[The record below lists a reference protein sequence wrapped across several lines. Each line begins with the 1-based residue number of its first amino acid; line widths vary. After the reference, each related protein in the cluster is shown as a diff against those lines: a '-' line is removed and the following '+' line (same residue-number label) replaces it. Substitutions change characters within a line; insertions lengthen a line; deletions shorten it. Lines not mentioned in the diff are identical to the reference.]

1 VSAVRLSPLD
11 SSFLRVESPTAHMHV
26 GWVALFSPP
35 EEGPRPTFKELR
47 DHVASRLVRAPR
59 YRQRL
64 APVPFGIHDPVWVD
78 DDDFDVK
85 RHVRRTSSS
94 DIGQVVNRV
103 MSTPLDQVDPLW
115 QLWIADKLADGRIGI
130 VGKAHHCMVDGIAA
144 VELAALLLD
153 PTPQPPDPE
162 PDNWEPQPP
171 PSTRRLLATSFRDRL
186 VEQLGLVEL
195 PARIARSPRQI
206 VDLAQDAQ
214 RATRALAHSLAPAAP
229 PSMLN
234 RPISPLR
241 HLAVAKRPLDD
252 LKQVKGRFH
261 TTINDVVLA
270 ATSGGVRRFLQRH
283 GERPKRLKTMVPVS
297 LREVDK
303 ASELGNRIS
312 FVFVDLPCDE
322 PDPVR
327 RLLDIH
333 MSMSDRKRAGEPQG
347 GDSVLKAVGYAPHAI
362 QSLISRL
369 VASPRAFNLTV
380 SNIPGPREP
389 LYMKGCELQEA
400 YPIVPIAD
408 RHAVSIGITTIKE
421 GAFFGI
427 YADRETLP
435 DAEVLA
441 SDIDVSIEELMAQA

>member
-1 VSAVRLSPLD
+1 
-11 SSFLRVESPTAHMHV
+11 MHV

-35 EEGPRPTFKELR
+35 EEGPRPTFNQLR
-47 DHVASRLVRAPR
+47 DHVGSRLARAPR

-64 APVPFGIHDPVWVD
+64 APVPFGVHDPIWVD
-78 DDDFDVK
+78 DENFDVK
-85 RHVRRTSSS
+85 RHVRHTPSS
-94 DIGQVVNRV
+94 DISKVVNRV

-115 QLWIADKLADGRIGI
+115 QLWIADELSDGRIGI

-153 PTPQPPDPE
+153 PTPKPPVPE
-162 PDNWEPQPP
+162 PDHWRPVPP
-171 PSTRRLLATSFRDRL
+171 PSSSRLFATSVRDRV
-186 VEQLGLVEL
+186 VEELGLFRL
-195 PARIARSPRQI
+195 PARIARSPMRI
-206 VDLAQDAQ
+206 VDFAQDAQ
-214 RATRALAHSLAPAAP
+214 RATRALAHSLAPPAP
-229 PSMLN
+229 PSMFN

-252 LKQVKGRFH
+252 LKQVKGRFD

-270 ATSGGVRRFLQRH
+270 ATSGGVRRFLERH

-303 ASELGNRIS
+303 ASDLGNRIS

-333 MSMSDRKRAGEPQG
+333 AAMSDRKRTGEPQG
-347 GDSVLKAVGYAPHAI
+347 GDSVLKAVGYAPHAV
-362 QSLISRL
+362 QSIVSRL
-369 VASPRAFNLTV
+369 VSSPRAFNLTV
-380 SNIPGPREP
+380 SNIPGPSEP

-408 RHAVSIGITTIKE
+408 RHSVSIGITTIKE

-441 SDIDVSIEELMAQA
+441 SDINESIEELMAQT